1 MTKKGQQKSTK
12 NEKEVAV
19 KDDKK
24 TEGEED
30 AEEVNSGFA
39 NYLRSSTGLLRC

>member
-12 NEKEVAV
+12 TEKEVV
-19 KDDKK
+19 EKDKNAQ
-24 TEGEED
+24 EED

-39 NYLRSSTGLLRC
+39 NYLRSSTGLCIV